1 MRLISAGSLVRA
13 QSGPLFRAISQVR
26 CFPSVTNKNRLY
38 ARQTRDGVPIKHV
51 ISYYHQKRRVVS
63 HGSDNGFAQSVQ
75 RSSKPFPLPKSRTIR
90 HNSPMIPLLSGSMG
104 ASHTFCDWM
113 LLYAVGLPAHA
124 ATITV
129 TNTNDSGPGSLR
141 HALANANNL
150 DTINF
155 AVTGTI
161 APTSGGL
168 QVTKNV
174 AISGPGSNPVL
185 EKRVLSQPSG

>member
-1 MRLISAGSLVRA
+1 MCMHFCPCERL
-13 QSGPLFRAISQVR
+13 LFR
-26 CFPSVTNKNRLY
+26 
-38 ARQTRDGVPIKHV
+38 IKKT
-51 ISYYHQKRRVVS
+51 IN
-63 HGSDNGFAQSVQ
+63 DNGIALSRILPGRARGFPIDHIRSTVDGHTDRIRKDNFA
-75 RSSKPFPLPKSRTIR
+75 
-90 HNSPMIPLLSGSMG
+90 
-104 ASHTFCDWM
+104 
-113 LLYAVGLPAHA
+113 AVGNFLW
-124 ATITV
+124 V
-129 TNTNDSGPGSLR
+129 DSGPGSLR

-161 APTSGGL
+161 ALTSGGL

>member
-1 MRLISAGSLVRA
+1 MSYVGVTREIEENLHEKGKAAGPRSQPARVR
-13 QSGPLFRAISQVR
+13 GRVLKVR
-26 CFPSVTNKNRLY
+26 
-38 ARQTRDGVPIKHV
+38 
-51 ISYYHQKRRVVS
+51 
-63 HGSDNGFAQSVQ
+63 
-75 RSSKPFPLPKSRTIR
+75 
-90 HNSPMIPLLSGSMG
+90 
-104 ASHTFCDWM
+104 
-113 LLYAVGLPAHA
+113 VGH
-124 ATITV
+124 
-129 TNTNDSGPGSLR
+129 DSGPGSLR

-161 APTSGGL
+161 ALTSGGL

>member
-1 MRLISAGSLVRA
+1 
-13 QSGPLFRAISQVR
+13 
-26 CFPSVTNKNRLY
+26 
-38 ARQTRDGVPIKHV
+38 
-51 ISYYHQKRRVVS
+51 
-63 HGSDNGFAQSVQ
+63 
-75 RSSKPFPLPKSRTIR
+75 
-90 HNSPMIPLLSGSMG
+90 MIPLLSARWGR
-104 ASHTFCDWM
+104 ATRFAIRL

-124 ATITV
+124 ATIAV
-129 TNTNDSGPGSLR
+129 SNTNDSGPGSLR

-150 DTINF
+150 DIINF

-161 APTSGGL
+161 ALTSGGL